1 MPLSVLKDPWVRAL
15 LGAGLMVHLLLAF
28 AFHLSPDETHYALYA
43 INPAW
48 SYYDHP
54 PLAGWVQWVFANG
67 LGGADVWMRAMPM
80 ACWALA
86 AWGVMALATALFPQA
101 ASAPPMPTP
110 ASRLQSTPFIALLL
124 WHLSPLP
131 HLVGLAM
138 VPDTLLMPIIC
149 TVMLLCWRLCDA
161 AQARTLSLWLGLG
174 LALGLA
180 GLSKYTAVLIGLGTI
195 LALVL
200 AHGTRL
206 LALPGPWLALAAAG
220 LCISPVVY
228 WNATHNWI
236 SLAYQ
241 FGHATGKA
249 EWRLGHVAAFAAV
262 QLLGYG
268 LLLLAGLV
276 QAGWLQWTQRGTA
289 VTGQLAP
296 RRRLSP
302 LLFCACFGLPT
313 LLLLAYLSGRGS
325 ALPHWTVTAW
335 VALTPAA
342 AMGCQILWQRARAGV
357 LALGGLQ
364 AVSCLALAS
373 LMLAGGIGS
382 ETAGQATSRPGEA
395 VAGFEFNPFTDLYGW
410 DMAARRAKALATQN
424 GNPTLAVF
432 NWTLDSRIAWYAQ
445 APVKVVQRHLDQFG
459 LWWGLLQ
466 PGENAL
472 VVDWSQMSF
481 APPVGPGEF
490 ERCELIDQLP
500 VLRLGRQVAHFNY
513 LLCRNWQGSGKLPL

>member
-1 MPLSVLKDPWVRAL
+1 MLASVLKDPWARAL
-15 LGAGLMVHLLLAF
+15 LGAGLLAHLLMAF

-43 INPAW
+43 VNPAW

-54 PLAGWVQWVFANG
+54 PLAGWLQWVFANW
-67 LGGADVWMRAMPM
+67 LGGGDVWMRILPM

-86 AWGVMALATALFPQA
+86 AWGVMALALTLFPQA
-101 ASAPPMPTP
+101 DSPRT
-110 ASRLQSTPFIALLL
+110 RLQSTPFIALLL
-124 WHLSPLP
+124 WLLSPLP

-138 VPDTLLMPIIC
+138 VPDTLLMPLIC
-149 TVMLLCWRLCDA
+149 AVMLLCWRLCDA
-161 AQARTLSLWLGLG
+161 AQARRLGLWLGLG

-180 GLSKYTAVLIGLGTI
+180 GLSKYTAVLIGFGTV
-195 LALVL
+195 LALGL
-200 AHGTRL
+200 AHGPRL
-206 LALPGPWLALAAAG
+206 LALPGPWLALAVAG
-220 LCISPVVY
+220 LCISPVIY
-228 WNATHNWI
+228 WNATHGWI

-249 EWRLGHVAAFAAV
+249 EWRLGQVAGFVVV

-268 LLLLAGLV
+268 LLLVAGLV
-276 QAGWLQWTQRGTA
+276 QAVRARTA
-289 VTGQLAP
+289 SATEGASKP
-296 RRRLSP
+296 SRRRSPLLSP
-302 LLFCACFGLPT
+302 LLFCTCFGLPT

-342 AMGCQILWQRARAGV
+342 AKGCQALWQRARGWV
-357 LALGGLQ
+357 LTLGGVQ
-364 AVSCLALAS
+364 ALSFVALAG

-382 ETAGQATSRPGEA
+382 ETAGQATSRPGEP

-410 DMAARRAKALATQN
+410 DIAARRAKALAAQN

-432 NWTLDSRIAWYAQ
+432 NWTLDSRIAWYAK

-459 LWWGLLQ
+459 LWWGMLQ

-472 VVDWSQMSF
+472 VVDWSQLSF
-481 APPVGPGEF
+481 SPPVGPDEF
-490 ERCELIDQLP
+490 ERCEWVDQLP
-500 VLRLGRQVAHFNY
+500 VMRLGRQVAHFNY
-513 LLCRNWQGSGKLPL
+513 LLCHHWQGSGKLPL